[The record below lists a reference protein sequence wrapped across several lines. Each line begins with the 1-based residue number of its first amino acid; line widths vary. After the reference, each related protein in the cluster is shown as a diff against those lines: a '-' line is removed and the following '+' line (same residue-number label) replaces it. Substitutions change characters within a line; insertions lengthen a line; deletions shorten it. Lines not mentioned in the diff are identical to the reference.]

1 MLLGDLLARFQDPLV
16 AEQALAAL
24 DDLALATSVTVRAD
38 AAGVSAGIYAAEC
51 VADYADTA
59 SDEEWTTLMGQMGR
73 ADDPGAVLLRRAL
86 VSSCSHGTGGCT
98 CGGAHR

>member
-1 MLLGDLLARFQDPLV
+1 MD
-16 AEQALAAL
+16 
-24 DDLALATSVTVRAD
+24 
-38 AAGVSAGIYAAEC
+38 VSAGIYAAEC

-86 VSSCSHGTGGCT
+86 VS
-98 CGGAHR
+98 

>member
-16 AEQALAAL
+16 AEQALASL
-24 DDLALATSVTVRAD
+24 DDLALVTSVTVRAD
-38 AAGVSAGIYAAEC
+38 AAGLSTGVYAAEC

-59 SDEEWTTLMGQMGR
+59 SDEEWTTLIGQMGR
-73 ADDPGAVLLRRAL
+73 TDDPGLVLLRRAL
-86 VSSCSHGTGGCT
+86 ASSCSHGAGGCT